1 MTLISMSAVVGNVP
15 MAVTNAN
22 EESKSLFWLTVCGIV
37 CMVQETGYSHLVEK
51 TSDSPHDRG
60 DMV

>member
-22 EESKSLFWLTVCGIV
+22 EESKSLFWLTVCRIV
-37 CMVQETGYSHLVEK
+37 CMVEE
-51 TSDSPHDRG
+51 TSDSPHGRG
-60 DMV
+60 DMVEGHGIVTW